1 MSGGVRGGVTGAAAR
16 PATPPVL
23 GGAAVPA
30 GLLAR
35 AHAAAAELARRGV
48 REGSRVAVEGGSH
61 DLLAW
66 FLGADLLGAAT
77 LVVEPRWTPRERAAV
92 LDDARPDLVV
102 DAAEPAPDGHE
113 DTSAGHTAVAP
124 AGEDRTAFYLP
135 TTSGSSGRPTVL
147 QRSRD
152 SWLRSF
158 AALGPVSGPVLIA
171 GPLSSSL
178 FLFGALHA
186 LWCGAEL
193 RLGRATDARGAA
205 AVHVVPAM
213 LADLVAAQERA
224 PAPAALR
231 TVVCGGAHLG
241 EGLRARFA
249 RAFPGAELVEYYGS
263 AEHSLIA
270 IRRGAGLRPVPG
282 VDLQLRDGTL
292 WVRSPLAAD
301 GALRA
306 GRLDPAAEWTT
317 VGDRADLH
325 DGTLTVHGRGSAVI
339 SSGGRLVAAEEVET
353 VLREVPGVDDVV
365 VTGTPHPRLG
375 ALVTAVVEGEP
386 ALADLRAA
394 ARHALEPGKRP
405 RVWLRAKVLPRT
417 ASGKPA
423 RAVIAEEL
431 VAGVLDAE
439 PLR

>member
-1 MSGGVRGGVTGAAAR
+1 MTAAADR
-16 PATPPVL
+16 PVPPVL
-23 GGAAVPA
+23 GGAAVPD

-35 AHAAAAELARRGV
+35 AHAAAAELARRDV
-48 REGSRVAVEGGSH
+48 REGGRVALEGSG

-77 LVVEPRWTPRERAAV
+77 LVIEPRWTARERTAV

-102 DAAEPAPDGHE
+102 RPTATEPGPA
-113 DTSAGHTAVAP
+113 TTP
-124 AGEDRTAFYLP
+124 AGDGRTPFYLP

-158 AALGPVSGPVLIA
+158 AALGPVPGPVLIA

-193 RLGRATDARGAA
+193 RLGRAADARAA
-205 AVHVVPAM
+205 ATTHVVPAM
-213 LADLVAAQERA
+213 LADLVATQERA
-224 PAPAALR
+224 PAESALR

-241 EGLRARFA
+241 DGLRARF
-249 RAFPGAELVEYYGS
+249 RQAFPAAELVEYYGS
-263 AEHSLIA
+263 AEHSLVA
-270 IRRGAGLRPVPG
+270 VRRGDGLRPVPG
-282 VDLQLRDGTL
+282 VDLDVRDGTL

-306 GRLDPAAEWTT
+306 GRLEPAGAWTT
-317 VGDRADLH
+317 VGDRVDLH
-325 DGTLTVHGRGSAVI
+325 DGLLTVHGRGSAVI

-365 VTGTPHPRLG
+365 VTGTPHARLG

-386 ALADLRAA
+386 PLAELRAA

-405 RVWLRAKVLPRT
+405 RVWLRAKALPRT

-423 RAVIAEEL
+423 RAVIADEL
-431 VAGVLDAE
+431 AAGTLGAE
-439 PLR
+439 RLR